1 MWSCRRG
8 CRTRR
13 GSSGV
18 VGAGYSRLE
27 RNVQRA
33 TGRCLCEGSAV
44 RFDVVCAVVAGKLR
58 AMCSEEGIPELF
70 ERSRGPAIGVDGGG
84 RSFRGFIA
92 VHADVASNGFQPIP
106 DRLAALSPRKVSRV
120 RAPMEVRGFDHA
132 TTRTCA
138 ILDGVEI
145 EYQTKQTK
153 EFVPVDVMW
162 EVKECTIQ
170 DDIVYGLHVVLYRV
184 RCVLVFEY
192 AERRELPIHL

>member
-1 MWSCRRG
+1 MWSCPRG

-13 GSSGV
+13 GSRGI

-58 AMCSEEGIPELF
+58 GMCREEGIPERF
-70 ERSRGPAIGVDGGG
+70 ERSRGPTIGVVGEGW
-84 RSFRGFIA
+84 RFRGFIA
-92 VHADVASNGFQPIP
+92 VLADVASNGFQPLP
-106 DRLAALSPRKVSRV
+106 DRLAALSPRKVPRV
-120 RAPMEVRGFDHA
+120 RAPMEIRGFDHA

-145 EYQTKQTK
+145 E
-153 EFVPVDVMW
+153 
-162 EVKECTIQ
+162 
-170 DDIVYGLHVVLYRV
+170 
-184 RCVLVFEY
+184 
-192 AERRELPIHL
+192 